1 MPAELYLSCPECQ
14 RPRAFEQPPC
24 ADGHGA
30 DCPERV
36 CVRCGA
42 AVLLG
47 PSVTGALGRRSGA
60 ERHAA

>member
-1 MPAELYLSCPECQ
+1 MPAELYLRCPGCNG
-14 RPRAFEQPPC
+14 PRAFEQPPC

-42 AVLLG
+42 AILLG
-47 PSVTGALGRRSGA
+47 PAVPGAVGSLSGS